1 MVEQI
6 KARIT
11 EIETAIQQL
20 IQNHSTLM
28 GHLSE
33 AKNML
38 ELAIKEAPAIAT
50 AVSDVQAAIP
60 AVEVAAPVVEDAVDA
75 VAAIA

>member
-38 ELAIKEAPAIAT
+38 ELAIKEAPAIAS
-50 AVSDVQAAIP
+50 AASEVEVAIP
-60 AVEVAAPVVEDAVDA
+60 AVEAAVPAVEDAVAA
-75 VAAIA
+75 VAQMA